1 MYMIVRSYHLRGQD
15 LIKIITNIMISH
27 VIKLRTDCNLKKLK
41 LYLSRFFDRQKHDC
55 RYIFIQLKL
64 QTVSENILKIGD
76 SILLD
81 IKKVKNVNGYKDH
94 IDIYSTKYFSNS
106 NDDKVNKIIIEYIEL
121 SRKEYMNQL
130 RNINLK

>member
-1 MYMIVRSYHLRGQD
+1 
-15 LIKIITNIMISH
+15 MISH

-106 NDDKVNKIIIEYIEL
+106 NDDKVNKIIIEYTEL

-130 RNINLK
+130 RKIIHK